1 MPKQNITEDAAPVAL
16 VEAIKGLGERIRLA
30 RQRRQLRQVD
40 LAAKAGIPT
49 KTLRRVEGG
58 ELGTGVGVYAAVL
71 WALGL
76 LDDLVAVAD
85 PDTDSVGRTL
95 EAARRGER
103 VRPDTGLNDDF

>member
-16 VEAIKGLGERIRLA
+16 VEAVQALGERIRLA

-49 KTLRRVEGG
+49 RTLRRVEGG
-58 ELGTGVGVYAAVL
+58 ELGTGLGVYAAVL

-76 LDDLVAVAD
+76 LEDLAAVAD
-85 PDTDSVGRTL
+85 PDTDAVGRTL
-95 EAARRGER
+95 EAAHRGER
-103 VRPDTGLNDDF
+103 VRPDAGLDDEF

>member
-1 MPKQNITEDAAPVAL
+1 MPKQNITEDAAPIDL
-16 VEAIKGLGERIRLA
+16 IEAVQDLGGRIRLA

-40 LAAKAGIPT
+40 LAAKAGIT
-49 KTLRRVEGG
+49 TRTLRRVEGG
-58 ELGTGVGVYAAVL
+58 ELGTGVGGYAAVL

-76 LDDLVAVAD
+76 LNDLAAVAD

-103 VRPDTGLNDDF
+103 VRPNTGLNDDF